1 MPIYDNNL
9 ATKFFSKRSDYPPLA
24 QACPKQ
30 AIQTFS
36 QAFHNRANSI

>member
-1 MPIYDNNL
+1 MYDNTL
-9 ATKFFSKRSDYPPLA
+9 ATDISSKLSNYPPLA

-36 QAFHNRANSI
+36 QAFHTKV